1 MPPAPP
7 RFLAS
12 VLLALIAPA
21 ATGAEAPARSAPMR
35 PGGSNSP
42 AAVQPPAPS
51 SSATVATRKLRG
63 LDYVSVAEVGKRL
76 GLAVTESER
85 GRKARLAGGKV
96 EAELTHDDRDA
107 TINGLRV
114 VLGEPAQASG
124 GQLFVSR
131 VDFERAIA
139 PLLRPGFG
147 VPARPRPRTIV
158 LDPGHGGRD
167 QGTSVNEKTYALDV
181 ARRAKPLLEAAGFR
195 VVLTRD
201 ADVGLELFER
211 AGIANQQRGDAFVSI
226 HFNALPSD
234 TVTSGVQVFTFAPA
248 GQHAAEWW
256 STPMRGADPHLEKSE
271 MPVNRHDH
279 WSAVLAQGLH
289 RRLVGDLKAADR
301 GKKIAHWGVLRPLDC
316 PGVLIECGFLTSAA
330 EARKISTP
338 AYRQKIAEAI
348 AAGLRDYAAA
358 LDAARARGAAVAA
371 GATGK

>member
-1 MPPAPP
+1 MPSALP
-7 RFLAS
+7 RSFAFA
-12 VLLALIAPA
+12 LLALLVPA
-21 ATGAEAPARSAPMR
+21 ALAAEAPARTAPTR
-35 PGGSNSP
+35 PGSS
-42 AAVQPPAPS
+42 ASSTAAPS
-51 SSATVATRKLRG
+51 STPSPTAALATRKLRG
-63 LDYVSVAEVGKRL
+63 VDYVSVAEIGKRL
-76 GLAVTESER
+76 GLAATETER

-96 EAELTHDDRDA
+96 EAEFTHDDRDA
-107 TINGLRV
+107 TVNDLRV

-124 GQLFVSR
+124 GQLYVSR
-131 VDFERAIA
+131 TDFERSLA
-139 PLLRPGFG
+139 PLLRPGWG
-147 VPARPRPRTIV
+147 AAVRPKPRTIV

-167 QGTSVNEKTYALDV
+167 QGTSINEKTYALDV
-181 ARRAKPLLEAAGFR
+181 ARRAKSLLEAAGFR

-201 ADVGLELFER
+201 ADVSLELTER
-211 AGIANQQRGDAFVSI
+211 AIVANQQRGDAFVSI

-256 STPMRGADPHLEKSE
+256 STSMRGTDPHLEKSE

-289 RRLVGDLKAADR
+289 RRLVFDLKAADR

-330 EARKISTP
+330 EAKKISTP

-348 AAGLRDYAAA
+348 AAGVRDYAATVETA
-358 LDAARARGAAVAA
+358 RSRPAASVADN
-371 GATGK
+371 TR